1 MGTLSVDDET
11 RDLVAVQKTLS
22 GNPEAFRT
30 IVEAYQKRLYQFC
43 LVRLGDSDAAS
54 DAAQEILIRA
64 YKSLTTF
71 KMGRNFRAWI
81 FSIAFHHLYSGWKRK
96 KRDEEKLQRSYYP
109 EEVGA
114 TNPEET
120 LLSLENAQELQ
131 RALGKLKKEQA
142 TVLYLHYF
150 EGLSVADIAAT
161 LHIGEEN
168 VKTRL
173 FRGRKKLRELLEKSQ
188 PTFPWG
194 GIGI

>member
-1 MGTLSVDDET
+1 M
-11 RDLVAVQKTLS
+11 AIQKTLS

-43 LVRLGDSDAAS
+43 LVRLGDSEAAS
-54 DAAQEILIRA
+54 DATQEIFIRS
-64 YKSLTTF
+64 YKSLGTF
-71 KMGRNFRAWI
+71 KIGRNFRSWI

-96 KRDEEKLQRSYYP
+96 KRDQEKLQRSYYP
-109 EEVGA
+109 EEVGH
-114 TNPEET
+114 TNPEEN
-120 LLSLENAQELQ
+120 LLSSENTRELQ
-131 RALGKLKKEQA
+131 GALAKLKEDQA

-150 EGLSVADIAAT
+150 EGLSVADIADA
-161 LHIGEEN
+161 LHLGEEN